1 MKYKAAKDVK
11 SDLIRELGKTFE
23 ANYAPMLKPDGN
35 GKRLSKSLHV
45 VDFKESLLKNIY
57 SDMTYKAAK
66 DVKSDMLKELEKT
79 FEANDAPQIK
89 PDGYGKRLSK
99 RLSQRGSFKKRKSL
113 HKDKV

>member
-1 MKYKAAKDVK
+1 
-11 SDLIRELGKTFE
+11 
-23 ANYAPMLKPDGN
+23 
-35 GKRLSKSLHV
+35 
-45 VDFKESLLKNIY
+45 
-57 SDMTYKAAK
+57 
-66 DVKSDMLKELEKT
+66 MLKELEKT

>member
-1 MKYKAAKDVK
+1 MNYKAAKDVK

-23 ANYAPMLKPDGN
+23 ANYAPLTNPDGN
-35 GKRLSKSLHV
+35 GKSLSKSLDV
-45 VDFKESLLKNIY
+45 VDFKGSLKNIH
-57 SDMTYKAAK
+57 SDVKYRAAK

-79 FEANDAPQIK
+79 FEANDSPQIK

>member
-1 MKYKAAKDVK
+1 MNYKAAKDVK

-23 ANYAPMLKPDGN
+23 ANYAPLTKPDGN
-35 GKRLSKSLHV
+35 GKRLSKSLDV
-45 VDFKESLLKNIY
+45 VDFKGSLKNIH
-57 SDMTYKAAK
+57 SDVKYRAAK

-79 FEANDAPQIK
+79 FEANDSPQIK

>member
-1 MKYKAAKDVK
+1 M
-11 SDLIRELGKTFE
+11 T
-23 ANYAPMLKPDGN
+23 KPDGN

-45 VDFKESLLKNIY
+45 VDFKGSLKNIH
-57 SDMTYKAAK
+57 SDVKYKAAK
-66 DVKSDMLKELEKT
+66 DAKYDMLKELEKT
-79 FEANDAPQIK
+79 FEANDVPQLK